1 VDEKRFGA
9 AIRAARLRRPWRQI
23 DLAAAAGV
31 SRATVSRIE
40 RGLIDDVGFE
50 TLRRVGAAM
59 NIRVELLPRTRGAE
73 LDRLLNA
80 KHSGLAEAVVRLLK
94 GIGGWV
100 VRPEVS
106 FSEYGERGVVD
117 LVARHDARG
126 SVLVVELKT
135 DIIDVGELLGT
146 LDRKRR
152 LGPVIV
158 RGLGWSA
165 ASVSTCL
172 IVADGMSNR
181 RLVLAHGRGS
191 V

>member
-1 VDEKRFGA
+1 
-9 AIRAARLRRPWRQI
+9 
-23 DLAAAAGV
+23 
-31 SRATVSRIE
+31 
-40 RGLIDDVGFE
+40 
-50 TLRRVGAAM
+50 
-59 NIRVELLPRTRGAE
+59 
-73 LDRLLNA
+73 
-80 KHSGLAEAVVRLLK
+80 
-94 GIGGWV
+94 
-100 VRPEVS
+100 
-106 FSEYGERGVVD
+106 VD

-152 LGPVIV
+152 LGPVIA

-181 RLVLAHGRGS
+181 RLVLAHGRTFRAALPDDGRRARSWLRDPVGELNAIMFVSDARPRS
-191 V
+191 VRSGFATVRRVSTRRAAVAASKVR